1 MLLVG
6 CAVGLRERY
15 RVRRAQAA
23 ALACETRTEMC
34 VCSDEV
40 RPAVSGRPIRWS
52 IPSPLKCKTQCLTF
66 ERGLNAYIREG
77 CVLHLRG
84 RTHDA
89 SRMYRYSRTVPVP
102 VPYLLECVT
111 WGCMSVMTPPGTPP
125 SDCILFLAC
134 LSPSN
139 CRTHDAC
146 DLGGGQLLWPALWPV
161 PQYSTGTGTS
171 TTGSVSYI

>member
-1 MLLVG
+1 MKRYMIWVLV
-6 CAVGLRERY
+6 
-15 RVRRAQAA
+15 
-23 ALACETRTEMC
+23 
-34 VCSDEV
+34 
-40 RPAVSGRPIRWS
+40 
-52 IPSPLKCKTQCLTF
+52 PSPLKCKTQCLTF

-89 SRMYRYSRTVPVP
+89 SRMYRYSRTLPVP

-146 DLGGGQLLWPALWPV
+146 DLGGGQLLSVRCGRSRNTVLVPV
-161 PQYSTGTGTS
+161 LVLPVVCLTFES
-171 TTGSVSYI
+171 SVSYIREGTFATLKCKTLCLTFER